1 MTERGF
7 TLVELLVVIAIIGV
21 LAAIAIPQFQ
31 SYKMLA
37 FDRRAQI
44 DLRNTAIAEEAYF
57 LEANRYVDC
66 TQTNCPGVL
75 PGLTQL
81 SQGVE
86 LQITGTDSGFT
97 GTSTHPRGSG
107 KVFTW
112 PF

>member
-1 MTERGF
+1 MSQRGF
-7 TLVELLVVIAIIGV
+7 TLVEVLVVIAIIGV

-37 FDRRAQI
+37 FDRRAEI

-57 LEANRYVDC
+57 LEADRYLTC
-66 TQTNCPGVL
+66 TESDCPGVL

-81 SQGVE
+81 SEGVQ
-86 LQITGTDSGFT
+86 LQMTGTDTGFT
-97 GTSTHPRGSG
+97 GSASHPRGSG
-107 KVFTW
+107 RVFTW

>member
-1 MTERGF
+1 MQRGF
-7 TLVELLVVIAIIGV
+7 TLIEILIVIAIIGV

-66 TQTNCPGVL
+66 TQTDCAGIL
-75 PGLTQL
+75 PGLSGL
-81 SQGVE
+81 SQGVV
-86 LQITGTDSGFT
+86 LQMTGTDSGFT
-97 GTSTHPRGSG
+97 GTATHPRGSG
-107 KVFTW
+107 QVFVW